1 MRMQKPW
8 TVQLEDLWVIKGIH
22 LFKVKKLSFLMK
34 NVQKKT
40 SRNIVFFLVKM
51 NAYAL
56 FCTENMTIKNG

>member
-34 NVQKKT
+34 NVQKNQ
-40 SRNIVFFLVKM
+40 SQHCVFFGEDECVCIILYRKHDD
-51 NAYAL
+51 
-56 FCTENMTIKNG
+56 KK